1 MQLLADHGTE
11 GGENA
16 GLGLIGGRIVHL
28 NALGCAKRLPHMGWN
43 DIRIVRPC
51 ELTENI
57 GDGADFYFV
66 HSYAFVP
73 SDETTIVADSIH
85 GVPFP
90 AIVRSGNVFGAQF
103 HPEKSSEAG
112 FRILRNFIDYRPC

>member
-1 MQLLADHGTE
+1 
-11 GGENA
+11 
-16 GLGLIGGRIVHL
+16 
-28 NALGCAKRLPHMGWN
+28 MGWN

-51 ELTENI
+51 ELTANI

-73 SDETTIVADSIH
+73 SDEATIVADSIH
-85 GVPFP
+85 GVSFP
-90 AIVRSGNVFGAQF
+90 AIVRSGNVFCAQF

-112 FRILRNFIDYRPC
+112 FRILRNFINYRPC